1 MSILTYPAEAARLAA
16 GGADRPRGAVVDS
29 FVLSIAP
36 RPGEGVSS
44 VVGRFAEALRER
56 QAKVLKLL
64 VFAPSDVKREFD
76 DELRRQFR
84 TLDWPV
90 TWVQGGRCNG
100 ARIAGLQ
107 AFAATG
113 ADVRRIFLRGR
124 IVGSVYEDGAA
135 RYCLLG
141 GIGPSK
147 TALPRFVQA
156 WQVFDNLGAALA
168 EAGFGLMDVV
178 RTWFYNEDLLDWYQ
192 DFNRVRTALY
202 EKTPFCSG
210 SLPASTGISA
220 HNPDGAALVAGALA
234 FQPLHPLARAV
245 EVGSPLQCPAPAY
258 GSAFS
263 RAAEIVSLQGRSLM
277 VSGTASIAADG
288 SSAWVGDAPRQV
300 AHTMEVVDAILRSRG
315 FAFADVTRAVA
326 YFKHPDDAPA
336 FDAWCASKGLEA
348 MPVIRTHCGICRD
361 DLLFEIELD
370 ARSRDS

>member
-113 ADVRRIFLRGR
+113 PKSADLPAGR

-202 EKTPFCSG
+202 ERPRSARAPFRRAPGSPRTTRMAPPSWPERWRSSPFIHWPEPSRSG
-210 SLPASTGISA
+210 PPCNVRLPPTEAPSA
-220 HNPDGAALVAGALA
+220 GLPRSSACRGAA
-234 FQPLHPLARAV
+234 
-245 EVGSPLQCPAPAY
+245 
-258 GSAFS
+258 
-263 RAAEIVSLQGRSLM
+263 
-277 VSGTASIAADG
+277 
-288 SSAWVGDAPRQV
+288 
-300 AHTMEVVDAILRSRG
+300 
-315 FAFADVTRAVA
+315 
-326 YFKHPDDAPA
+326 
-336 FDAWCASKGLEA
+336 
-348 MPVIRTHCGICRD
+348 
-361 DLLFEIELD
+361 
-370 ARSRDS
+370 